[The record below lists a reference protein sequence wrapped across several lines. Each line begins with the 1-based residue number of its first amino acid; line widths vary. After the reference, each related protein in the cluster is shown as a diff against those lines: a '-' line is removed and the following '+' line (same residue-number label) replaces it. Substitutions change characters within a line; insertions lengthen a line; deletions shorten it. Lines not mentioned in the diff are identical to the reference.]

1 MEKQGDQAN
10 SVPIPK
16 FNCSPIQFCNIGPIP
31 WLLHNRGT
39 IHTNQFNCSPKRHH
53 HNTIQSKYNPESPC
67 NPSDNRCTRGP
78 GNRELGRSVGNSN
91 HICLDQH
98 QMQSDSWIPHVSNNP
113 CSTPHTRQATFRP
126 ILMQSEIPMQFHRNS
141 STYGGPVKEQ
151 DRWPA
156 RAIAS
161 GQDCSSNTNTQTTTR
176 TTPSNQGTKGSQ
188 ESVWK
193 RRTER
198 SIIPHCDLIFIIIV
212 TCWGHTKQNMVLCSK
227 ETKQH
232 SLH

>member
-1 MEKQGDQAN
+1 MDFKVIDQIAPELMQKQGDQAN

-98 QMQSDSWIPHVSNNP
+98 QMQSDSWIPHVVRSMDPSCIKQSMLNP
-113 CSTPHTRQATFRP
+113 SHQASHIQTNPNAIWNPHA
-126 ILMQSEIPMQFHRNS
+126 IP
-141 STYGGPVKEQ
+141 
-151 DRWPA
+151 
-156 RAIAS
+156 
-161 GQDCSSNTNTQTTTR
+161 
-176 TTPSNQGTKGSQ
+176 SQ
-188 ESVWK
+188 
-193 RRTER
+193 
-198 SIIPHCDLIFIIIV
+198 
-212 TCWGHTKQNMVLCSK
+212 
-227 ETKQH
+227 
-232 SLH
+232 

>member
-1 MEKQGDQAN
+1 MLTEGCFILFSVTILCWYIADDKCERCYWTRKFTTIGEWKGKLHDRHSRLNYKYSQSHHNAKSNRN
-10 SVPIPK
+10 SGG
-16 FNCSPIQFCNIGPIP
+16 NCS
-31 WLLHNRGT
+31 
-39 IHTNQFNCSPKRHH
+39 
-53 HNTIQSKYNPESPC
+53 
-67 NPSDNRCTRGP
+67 TR
-78 GNRELGRSVGNSN
+78 
-91 HICLDQH
+91 
-98 QMQSDSWIPHVSNNP
+98 
-113 CSTPHTRQATFRP
+113 
-126 ILMQSEIPMQFHRNS
+126 
-141 STYGGPVKEQ
+141 GGPVIEQ

-156 RAIAS
+156 RAIVS

-193 RRTER
+193 RHTER
-198 SIIPHCDLIFIIIV
+198 CIIPHCDLIFIIIV